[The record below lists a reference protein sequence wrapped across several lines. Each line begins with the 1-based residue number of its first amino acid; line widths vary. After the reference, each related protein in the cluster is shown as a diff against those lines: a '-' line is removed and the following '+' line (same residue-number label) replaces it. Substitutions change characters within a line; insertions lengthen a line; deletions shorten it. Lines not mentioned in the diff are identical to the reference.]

1 MKDFIFNVLGLKQE
15 DEIKSD
21 KLDSLMEI
29 IIDLRKQAR
38 EDKNWSTSDKIRDGL
53 QKAGIQVKDNK
64 DGKTSWSSH

>member
-1 MKDFIFNVLGLKQE
+1 
-15 DEIKSD
+15 
-21 KLDSLMEI
+21 MEI